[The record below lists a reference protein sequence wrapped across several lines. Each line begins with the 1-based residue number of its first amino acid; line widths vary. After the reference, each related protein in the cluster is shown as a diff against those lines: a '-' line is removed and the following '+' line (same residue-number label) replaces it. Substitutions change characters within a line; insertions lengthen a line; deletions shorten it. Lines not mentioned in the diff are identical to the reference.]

1 MLAIATKLV
10 FSYNVSLPAG
20 RKLDNRWLPI
30 TQGTLV
36 CHCQQVHLN
45 KITEAK
51 VLSHLLIK
59 KRVYNF

>member
-30 TQGTLV
+30 TQATS
-36 CHCQQVHLN
+36 
-45 KITEAK
+45 TRMS
-51 VLSHLLIK
+51 LSASSFQI
-59 KRVYNF
+59 